1 MVSELDAL
9 GHLKIG
15 SRPALG
21 MIVASEVVFESH
33 IAEVPRLC
41 NVYMCFGT
49 LILRAIFR
57 E

>member
-15 SRPALG
+15 FRPALG
-21 MIVASEVVFESH
+21 MIMASEVVFESD

-41 NVYMCFGT
+41 AMCICALALSF
-49 LILRAIFR
+49 
-57 E
+57 